1 MGFFSGIKRAFGFSD
16 NGEEHDDELD
26 GVDGSAA
33 RSPFVNPFKPDANDA
48 KPAQESLAQ
57 VMEPRTKPSSTQ
69 QSADVAEGIMPMS
82 QHKAMKKDEVNTGV
96 PALAKVAEGAKVP
109 EALIHDIASVL
120 SAHMGTMVAGSA
132 DSPLRE
138 RLKQSENERRA
149 LQSRY
154 NTLAERASSLE
165 GEVEHLELDNKALQ
179 NKLKVA
185 SVQSGASADGAANSQ
200 VESIAQEYK
209 EKMEL
214 TNALLNDLRSEA
226 ARKAQEVEELKAKL
240 QEAQLAGT
248 DGAKAVTELNE
259 KLAQLESQ
267 LKEQESIAATD
278 AKSHADALAAKD
290 VEIEALKAK
299 MATKEQEMVD
309 EMEGMLKE
317 VEDFKQKK
325 TNELAAAKHSS
336 EDAARAADEAKE
348 QLLVAQNE
356 KTKLSKQ
363 LADLN
368 RRMADIA
375 ERHNQRDVNLANQ
388 IDQLKT
394 KLKQA
399 EKLIEERVDAL
410 DKATDTITALEK
422 ERDALSSEN
431 KTFAQEYELLRK
443 EYEGAKLVH
452 EQIREEND
460 EEKRQVQQLHEQLA
474 GLSESVEAKD
484 AEIALLRQRLERAE
498 AEKNDVENVTQ
509 RQFEDQISGLEKEV
523 KALSAENGD
532 LRQANGVLELT
543 IDSLSVLQ
551 SPSAEVADV
560 QVPQAEEQ
568 ASQSEAE
575 QVPQAETKEMP
586 QVDDASFGL
595 FEASNVPVSEEID
608 VVEQS
613 ASQPSDAAESSV
625 EISFDEQDD
634 APGAEE
640 VLQQEALSFE
650 PAPEYEP
657 AASGKAENDG
667 VEPKNEE
674 TKEEDG
680 PEIDDFLDDIDW
692 LVPSPPSKKVVHEP
706 EPEPEPERKIP
717 DSRQMSLF

>member
-26 GVDGSAA
+26 GVDGRAA

-48 KPAQESLAQ
+48 KPAQEPSAT
-57 VMEPRTKPSSTQ
+57 MEPRTKPSSTQ
-69 QSADVAEGIMPMS
+69 QSADVAEGIVPMS
-82 QHKAMKKDEVNTGV
+82 QHKAMKKDEENAGA
-96 PALAKVAEGAKVP
+96 PASAKVEEGAKVP

-165 GEVEHLELDNKALQ
+165 GEVEHLELDKKALQ
-179 NKLKVA
+179 NKLKVV

-267 LKEQESIAATD
+267 LKEQEGLAAAG

-290 VEIEALKAK
+290 AEIEALKTK

-325 TNELAAAKHSS
+325 TNELAAAKRSS
-336 EDAARAADEAKE
+336 EDSDRAADEAKE

-410 DKATDTITALEK
+410 DKATDTITTLEK
-422 ERDALSSEN
+422 ERDALSAEN
-431 KTFAQEYELLRK
+431 KTSAQEYELLRK

-460 EEKRQVQQLHEQLA
+460 EEKRQVLQLHEQLA
-474 GLSESVEAKD
+474 GLNKAVEAKD
-484 AEIALLRQRLERAE
+484 AEIAQLRQRLERAE
-498 AEKNDVENVTQ
+498 VEKNDVENVTK
-509 RQFEDQISGLEKEV
+509 RQFEEHISSLEKEV
-523 KALSAENGD
+523 KALSAENDD

-551 SPSAEVADV
+551 SPSVEVADV
-560 QVPQAEEQ
+560 QMPQAEEQ
-568 ASQSEAE
+568 ASQSAESE
-575 QVPQAETKEMP
+575 QVPHAETEEMP
-586 QVDDASFGL
+586 QVDDTSSGL

-613 ASQPSDAAESSV
+613 ASQPSHAAETAV
-625 EISFDEQDD
+625 EISFDGQDD
-634 APGAEE
+634 ATGAEE